1 MGIPEDLVQQFR
13 SVALQRLE
21 RIESSWASV
30 LSSLDDEAA
39 VLIHREIHTLKG
51 ESRLVGFTDVN
62 MVCHKLEDLLEVAR
76 ARGYAV
82 DEDFDLAVNMALRFM
97 AMLVRKKIGAQLQG
111 IDLPGFIKQIDA
123 LLVDA
128 RAEQR
133 MPRSTTGGMLAM
145 LRKDAATVR
154 VPSALRSRLA
164 PIAIDSFV
172 EYAATK
178 GTRRDRLRVSWHS
191 LRDLIGV
198 QRAVIGAGQL
208 AKHRANAL
216 TLARELGKELEVVFE
231 IETAE
236 VTTDMLAAIDAAV
249 LHLVRNAV
257 DHGIESPATR
267 AAAGKH
273 SVGKIHLTCGVRG
286 DKLVVVVQDD
296 GRGILIDEVVARAI
310 DLGLVAPNEA
320 ARDKWFDLV
329 CRPGFTTRTEASDL
343 SGRGVGLDVVRGA
356 ISNIGGTVS
365 ASTSN
370 NAGTTWTVEVP
381 LPELTIAGHVLRVQ
395 HVPFPLVIDEAWRLT
410 ETSPGAPVIDVALRL
425 GLTED
430 AAGEPPRYLTNGKL
444 TVGIV
449 SDRAPQPAQARRLV
463 AVAPP
468 SFAEIVTLDTV
479 EGLLIH
485 PERMVTLAR

>member
-13 SVALQRLE
+13 GVALQRLE
-21 RIESSWASV
+21 RLETAWASV
-30 LSSLDDEAA
+30 LSSLDDDAA
-39 VLIHREIHTLKG
+39 VSIHREIHTLKG
-51 ESRLVGFTDVN
+51 ESRMVGFTDVN

-76 ARGYAV
+76 GRGYAV

-97 AMLVRKKIGAQLQG
+97 AMLVRKKVGAQLQG

-164 PIAIDSFV
+164 PLAIDSFV
-172 EYAATK
+172 EYAATR
-178 GTRRDRLRVSWHS
+178 GARRDRLRVSWHS

-216 TLARELGKELEVVFE
+216 ALARELGKELEVVFE

-273 SVGKIHLTCGVRG
+273 SVGKIHMTCGVRG
-286 DKLVVVVQDD
+286 DNLVVIVQDD

-310 DLGLVAPNEA
+310 ELGLGPNA
-320 ARDKWFDLV
+320 ADRDKWFDLV
-329 CRPGFTTRTEASDL
+329 CLPGFTTRTEASDL

-365 ASTSN
+365 ATTSSG
-370 NAGTTWTVEVP
+370 AGTTWTVEVP
-381 LPELTIAGHVLRVQ
+381 LPQLSIAGHVFRVQ

-425 GLTED
+425 GLADE
-430 AAGEPPRYLTNGKL
+430 AAGEAPRYLTNGKL

-485 PERMVTLAR
+485 PERMVTVAR